1 MFLRNYPRERPIIY
15 VTKWVQHPVVS
26 TSTCEIDYD
35 AIYKWSEHCKLV
47 DLVRK
52 LQQEFATRPP
62 IEQNELQTASHQ
74 LDDYLRQVESLRSK
88 PAGTQPPPPPQINL
102 ENVLGAFEQ
111 QEHLHKQC
119 EEKNQMYLF
128 AAQEYSENASRVRCI
143 SERFGKGKILREL
156 EKELEKQVEQVENSR
171 IDDVLKKYY
180 EARKQ
185 YHRIKILKELY
196 LDN

>member
-1 MFLRNYPRERPIIY
+1 M
-15 VTKWVQHPVVS
+15 
-26 TSTCEIDYD
+26 
-35 AIYKWSEHCKLV
+35 
-47 DLVRK
+47 
-52 LQQEFATRPP
+52 
-62 IEQNELQTASHQ
+62 
-74 LDDYLRQVESLRSK
+74 ESLRNK
-88 PAGTQPPPPPQINL
+88 PEGTQPPPPPQVSL

-119 EEKNQMYLF
+119 EEKNKMYLF
-128 AAQEYSENASRVRCI
+128 AAQEYSENASRVRYI

-185 YHRIKILKELY
+185 YHRIKILK
-196 LDN
+196 